1 MSGSTSLPHDWQTPD
16 LMLQWNKH
24 TAKGRTTKWKLRKIS
39 CQNTDS
45 FLLRNLTGS
54 WQALDR
60 LLKKPSLT
68 EQVATLLQSSLWDA
82 VSWRA
87 GAGRSLRGPL
97 AKRSP
102 SHARWPHGRSP
113 LETRREARADEPA
126 LLFADT
132 IPHCGYNHESGKLTP
147 RLAFPPRGF
156 IPSSD
161 VSQTWASEEGHCQ
174 VWINQ
179 LWSACHCRTWPL
191 GPPRGGDV
199 GSPLTSLIVPDR
211 YFSKVKGELMGK
223 MEVLWVKHHTC
234 ACVCVFTS
242 LRRLI
247 PSQEYA
253 HENVKLE
260 LSF

>member
-1 MSGSTSLPHDWQTPD
+1 MNSSLNLPSHQVRKDSERFHAKIQTVFSYVISLDPD
-16 LMLQWNKH
+16 
-24 TAKGRTTKWKLRKIS
+24 
-39 CQNTDS
+39 
-45 FLLRNLTGS
+45 
-54 WQALDR
+54 
-60 LLKKPSLT
+60 KPST
-68 EQVATLLQSSLWDA
+68 GYSRNPPSLSRWPPCC
-82 VSWRA
+82 RA
-87 GAGRSLRGPL
+87 ASGTRFPGGRGAGRSLRGPL

-102 SHARWPHGRSP
+102 SHAHWPHGRSP